1 MKTSRILYLATAL
14 AAGLLVSCKEE
25 VFEPGPEVSG
35 AQVYFPNDVATEYS
49 IGDDVASVTI
59 PVMRISTEGATSVDI
74 LADLKDIEDAD
85 QSLFTIPAKA
95 DFQDGKDKAEFVI
108 SFDRAKLVDGK
119 EYKIGLLIMDEENT
133 TPYGNRTLYISISPW
148 PWELIG
154 TGKYRDDWFCAMW
167 NGGNV
172 ERDVNIHK
180 HKSKEGTYMVE
191 DMFGWGFLTEF
202 FGGTQEEI
210 EGAGYVTYTPTNIT
224 IDCTDPDKVLIPEQ
238 FTGVTDLDP
247 SYGDYSILTAEYG
260 TFKEGVITFP
270 VQGLGLKC
278 AQGSMY
284 ANKNGLFRIVMP
296 GTEIVDYSLSVAY
309 GGMKVGAD
317 NETALAVL
325 DFTYGAD
332 VTGVGYVFVDGD
344 ASADVAEIASRI
356 AAGTEENVYEIEDFV
371 AGSEKASIEAELSA
385 AGEYTVVALPKDKN
399 NAYSADEAASA
410 VFYFPGLGGG
420 VTPCDV
426 NLNLYKVSEYEAA
439 AEYVDQC
446 PDYSSMV
453 YEIYGSELKS
463 LKYYLNSTA
472 VVESAASQGVTPED
486 LVTLYGKDFAQG
498 DVDVVNSGEK
508 LWDIFINLDSETSY
522 TMIVSASNTYG
533 KKAVVSKQF
542 VTASVP
548 YSGELKVGRYT
559 MTYETETEDGK
570 PVTCTN
576 TFTLKPTVDGDTKF
590 VVNNLGIDDCGMSWH
605 AEYDKEAST
614 LTLSGLLVNNED
626 KGNAFAKWWALDET
640 TAISF
645 YSFTDPEGNADLP
658 LVFSVDNSSK
668 QLSALTTNLEVA
680 LAEINGSQ
688 VGNIIGANV
697 FYADGTAIAYGGTAS
712 SAASMSA
719 EPVYANLAGNLSPA
733 AGRQVFRLQSAPQRM
748 HLNNF
753 KSGDAGVS
761 TLKVVSRRCEPLPK
775 ETARVGV
782 NTEFPFNALAR

>member
-35 AQVYFPNDVATEYS
+35 AQVYFPNDIATEYS

-59 PVMRISTEGATSVDI
+59 PVMRVSTEGATSVDI

-108 SFDRAKLVDGK
+108 SFDRAKLTDGK

-148 PWELIG
+148 PWELLG

-332 VTGVGYVFVDGD
+332 VNGISYVFVEGD
-344 ASADVAEIASRI
+344 ASADFSEIASKI
-356 AAGTEENVYEIEDFV
+356 ADGTAENIYSVENFV
-371 AGSEKASIEAELSA
+371 AGAETVSVEAELT
-385 AGEYTVVALPKDKN
+385 AGEYTVVALPKKKDG
-399 NAYSADEAASA
+399 SLSVEDAAA
-410 VFYFPGLGGG
+410 AAFYFPGMGGSI
-420 VTPCDV
+420 PECDASV
-426 NLNLYKVSEYEAA
+426 ALYRFSEYPDASDIADEH
-439 AEYVDQC
+439 
-446 PDYSSMV
+446 PDYSDLIFEV
-453 YEIYGSELKS
+453 KGSELKS
-463 LKYYLNSTA
+463 VKYLMA
-472 VVESAASQGVTPED
+472 ESALIDAN
-486 LVTLYGKDFAQG
+486 KDDIENIIIAQG
-498 DVDVVNSGEK
+498 YDLESKMVDEINQSGKTWGWFEK
-508 LWDIFINLDSETSY
+508 LDGGVSY
-522 TMIVSASNTYG
+522 TIVIYAVNKYG
-533 KKAVVSKQF
+533 KKSLVISEPKS
-542 VTASVP
+542 TATLP
-548 YSGELKVGRYT
+548 YSGELKIGQYN
-559 MTYETETEDGK
+559 MK
-570 PVTCTN
+570 CTVQSQEGPFTSDN
-576 TFTLKPTVDGDTKF
+576 TFTLSPTLEENVFTLSPLGLNDVTAAKF
-590 VVNNLGIDDCGMSWH
+590 YARYDA
-605 AEYDKEAST
+605 AEST
-614 LTLSGLLVNNED
+614 LTLDGTIVGKED
-626 KGNAFAKWWALDET
+626 KGNLFGTPLYYWNEEQTQAMGW
-640 TAISF
+640 IS
-645 YSFTDPEGNADLP
+645 YVDPEGQAMDDP
-658 LVFSVDNSSK
+658 AVFTVDPATK
-668 QLSALTTNLEVA
+668 QLNGLSTYLDVFVCDAESLKVLGS
-680 LAEINGSQ
+680 LA
-688 VGNIIGANV
+688 
-697 FYADGTAIAYGGTAS
+697 YYTPDGTSVSYVSGP
-712 SAASMSA
+712 SAASSRLSSSQVYMPGVHRMSLKSRLRPESLTGA
-719 EPVYANLAGNLSPA
+719 KKATSRNILSENSGFQTVPVRTS
-733 AGRQVFRLQSAPQRM
+733 V
-748 HLNNF
+748 
-753 KSGDAGVS
+753 
-761 TLKVVSRRCEPLPK
+761 CEPLPK